1 MIGPVATTA
10 MASFRELDGIS
21 CSGMLAELAIWDIAC
36 VFCIR
41 AYSMYCS
48 GYFVSVLFIPYSLKA
63 ALAALVLFR
72 IFDILKPFP
81 INKIQK
87 LKGGLGIFMD
97 DILAGVMANVIVRV
111 LIIAGIL

>member
-21 CSGMLAELAIWDIAC
+21 CSGMFAELAIWDIAC

-48 GYFVSVLFIPYSLKA
+48 GYFVSVFIYSI
-63 ALAALVLFR
+63 ALYQSF
-72 IFDILKPFP
+72 
-81 INKIQK
+81 Q
-87 LKGGLGIFMD
+87 
-97 DILAGVMANVIVRV
+97 
-111 LIIAGIL
+111 